1 LGFIFELGRPVAEM
15 YTPICE
21 EAVDIPP
28 PGPATAI
35 WKNREFKIRAY

>member
-21 EAVDIPP
+21 EAVDIPAVDIP
-28 PGPATAI
+28 PQVQHQQFGKARI
-35 WKNREFKIRAY
+35 

>member
-28 PGPATAI
+28 QVQHPQLEKARI
-35 WKNREFKIRAY
+35 